1 MRRTLFIILFVF
13 ACSLLVRDSARAADI
28 PSLGS
33 GALPRVMIIFDNS
46 LSMVLKPDDQFG
58 DLTWQFD
65 DYDPDNN
72 PAASCQ
78 NKFCIAKK
86 VLSTTLPAYSSLTQM
101 GLATYYQY
109 LKTDLIPVGGGTTD
123 CTYDVLAAPGEL
135 FTFTTDTNNG
145 ASFSCTPLA
154 CSEPPKSCTLQYQ
167 DPFYYLIQWFSP
179 ARGSAVG
186 SSSFVDS
193 GRTYTLRSITQE
205 PPGAPYDWFMTPEP
219 CPTPKVLDSTYAE
232 TSNWGCSATNPC
244 TMFYKDQL
252 TTSSTLALVFYQN
265 QGPTYTSGGVTYT
278 LVNSTLEQYP
288 IGSPPCQTAG
298 FTDTSGLAPGCSTS
312 SPCDFTYLRT
322 DTSPVYQDWFTD
334 QGPSF
339 VSSGTTFTK
348 TGTTVQGPF
357 EVQLTAAS
365 PTCQTA
371 GYTET
376 GNWGCSSSNPCA
388 MTYTGIRVQSGE
400 ITTQYCQYNRTDYTY
415 SANVSSCVY
424 QRTTYTYAAPGG
436 QTTYCQYARQSYNFY
451 ASAYVYQ
458 WTTQGGEMVDSTTV
472 RADNYSNWCPGGGY
486 AGGFGPSRLC
496 PPRADNIGDPC
507 TVGSGRAC
515 LLQWRT
521 PLTTADGGTIYPQGR
536 ISGYL
541 GSNPS
546 VPTGCLAPDRPDGGA
561 LSQPDPGL
569 YVNDWCTGI
578 GTALTTRVETRLQS
592 DYYDPSQN
600 NPPSFPMAKKYS
612 GWSRAEDGSKTPSQT
627 FIDMGPN
634 TMSQILQALKKYYSI
649 SAANPNTAGI
659 RTAQN
664 DEAIDYTPL
673 YGSLTNAQNYLSNM
687 IDNDPDYACRPY
699 WVLMITDGQEYT
711 PKNYTATDLQNAV
724 TALRNIHTGGNRDK
738 DVKTFV
744 IGFGNKAIGGPLDLM
759 ARAGGTAVNPTTLKT
774 DLVNGVALSAMSGA
788 ALKTQLDLVFSALV
802 AGAYS
807 RSKPL
812 LALNGS
818 RIYAG
823 YFSLVPDSLEWQGNL
838 DAFNLTPSGGIS
850 SIWRYAPQLDGQSS
864 RTIYTKVRS
873 NSSLIYFDTQ
883 ASGSNPIAAD
893 QSNLYT
899 AMNTDPVSGD
909 KAITFLRNISKAEAF
924 MDGSIKSSRAS
935 DIYHSNPAIVGTS
948 ARSANWGGRTTAEQ
962 NAYQTYKTST
972 ASREVEVYVGANDAM
987 LHAIREDPA
996 TTPQSWAGSEK
1007 WAYVPPGALQKIVAN
1022 RNGHTFSVD
1031 GSFGIDDVCS
1041 PPCALASDWKTILV
1055 GSMREGGPSLY
1066 ALDVSDPVNP
1076 RYLWDY
1082 NDGNLG
1088 NTWSAPVIGRVTVST
1103 SSGPQDKWAVFVG
1116 GGMSAAANR
1125 GNYFT
1130 VVDALSGTAIVDN
1143 ASTVAKFKVDLGF
1156 PLPEN
1161 NLPSRPSLY
1170 RPQDGAFVK
1179 TVYFGDTQGR
1189 LNRMDVSGTSVA
1201 SWAPV
1206 RFFDPADTACKAD
1219 IFGNAAAPIKL
1230 PDGTQ
1235 VGTLPLPS
1243 VSAPPAIYD
1252 RAIVAQ
1258 DPNGRRM
1265 VFVGTGDTTNPT
1277 SPTDIN
1283 YFYAVRDS
1291 DTGTICSGIPA
1302 WIKKFAPGEKVIS
1315 DAVVVGNAV
1324 ILSTYRPP
1332 PSSSGCNQAGS
1343 ATLYAFDMV
1352 KGTPA
1357 AALKDS
1363 LGNNVSQLVIPNA
1376 GITSDLQVSGG
1387 NLVFNTSNKPN
1398 QPQAVAL
1405 NVGGNVQVRSWKK
1418 VR

>member
-1 MRRTLFIILFVF
+1 
-13 ACSLLVRDSARAADI
+13 
-28 PSLGS
+28 
-33 GALPRVMIIFDNS
+33 MI
-46 LSMVLKPDDQFG
+46 LKPDDQFG
-58 DLTWQFD
+58 DLTWQYD

-72 PAASCQ
+72 PGASCQ

-86 VLSTTLPAYSSLTQM
+86 VLSASLPAYTSLSQM

-109 LKTDLIPVGGGTTD
+109 PKNDVIPSGGGTTD
-123 CTYDVLAAPGEL
+123 CTYDVLAAPGEV
-135 FTFTTDTNNG
+135 FTFATDTDNG
-145 ASFSCTPLA
+145 ATYSCSPLA
-154 CSEPPKSCTLQYQ
+154 CSDPPKTCTRQYQ

-205 PPGAPYDWFMTPEP
+205 PPSAPYDWFETAEP
-219 CPTPKVLDSTYAE
+219 CPTPKVLNATYSE
-232 TSNWGCSATNPC
+232 TANWGCSATNPC
-244 TMFYKDQL
+244 TMFYKDQRTATSAL
-252 TTSSTLALVFYQN
+252 TQVFYQN

-278 LVNSTLEQYP
+278 QTDSTLEQYP
-288 IGSPPCQTAG
+288 IGNPPCLTAG
-298 FTDTSGLAPGCSTS
+298 FTDTSGAAPGCSTS

-322 DTSPVYQDWFTD
+322 DTSAVNQTWFSD
-334 QGPSF
+334 QGPSYL
-339 VSSGTTFTK
+339 SSGTTFTK
-348 TGTTVQGPF
+348 TGSAVQGPF
-357 EVQLTAAS
+357 EVQLTSMS

-371 GYTET
+371 GYSET
-376 GNWGCSSSNPCA
+376 SNWTCSPSNPCA
-388 MTYTGIRVQSGE
+388 MTYTGTRVQSGE
-400 ITTQYCQYNRTDYTY
+400 ITTQYCQYNRTVYTY
-415 SANVSSCVY
+415 SGNVSSCVY
-424 QRTTYTYAAPGG
+424 QRTTYTYSAPGS

-451 ASAYVYQ
+451 APANIYQ
-458 WTTQGGEMVDSTTV
+458 WTTVGGEMVDTLTI
-472 RADNYSNWCPGGGY
+472 RGDNYSNWCPGGGY
-486 AGGFGPSRLC
+486 AAGFGSNRIC
-496 PPRADNIGDPC
+496 PPNANNVGDPC
-507 TVGSGRAC
+507 TVGSGRVC
-515 LLQWRT
+515 LLQWRS

-561 LSQPDPGL
+561 LSQPNPGL

-592 DYYDPSQN
+592 DYYDPTAI
-600 NPPSFPMAKKYS
+600 NPPDAGFPMAKKYS
-612 GWSRAEDGSKTPSQT
+612 GWSRAEDGSLTPSQT
-627 FIDMGPN
+627 FIDIGPN
-634 TMSQILQALKKYYSI
+634 TMPQILQAFKKYYPI
-649 SAANPNTAGI
+649 SAPNPNTLGI

-664 DEAIDYTPL
+664 DDNNDFTPL
-673 YGSLTNAQNYLSNM
+673 YGSLTNVRDYLSSM
-687 IDNDPDYACRPY
+687 IDNDADYACRPY
-699 WVLMITDGQEYT
+699 FVLLITDGQEYT
-711 PKNYTATDLQNAV
+711 PKNYTATDLQNVV
-724 TALRNIHTGGNRDK
+724 TALRNVTSAGGRRK

-744 IGFGNKAIGGPLDLM
+744 IGFGNKAVGGPLDLM
-759 ARAGGTAVNPTTLKT
+759 ARAGGTAVNPTTLST
-774 DLVNGVALSAMSGA
+774 DLVNGVALNAMSGA
-788 ALKTQLDLVFSALV
+788 ALKTQLDLVFSTVV

-812 LALNGS
+812 LSLNGS
-818 RIYAG
+818 RVYAG
-823 YFSLVPDSLEWQGNL
+823 YFNLVPNSLEWQGNL
-838 DAFNLTPSGGIS
+838 DAFNISTSGAIS
-850 SIWRYAPQLDGQSS
+850 PIWRYAPQLDAQSS
-864 RTIYTKVRS
+864 RTIYTKVPS
-873 NSSLIYFDTQ
+873 NSLLIYFDTQ
-883 ASGSNPIAAD
+883 ASAANSSTD
-893 QSNLYT
+893 QPNIY
-899 AMNTDPVSGD
+899 AGMNTDPVTGD
-909 KAITFLRNISKAEAF
+909 KAITFLRNISKAEVF
-924 MDGSIKSSRAS
+924 SDGSIKTSRAS
-935 DIYHSNPAIVGTS
+935 DIYHANPAVVGTS
-948 ARSANWGGRTTAEQ
+948 ARSVNWGGRTTAEQ
-962 NAYQTYKTST
+962 SAYQSYKTST

-996 TTPQSWAGSEK
+996 AAPQSWAGMEK
-1007 WAYVPPGALQKIVAN
+1007 WAYVPPGALPRVVAN
-1022 RNGHTFSVD
+1022 RNGHTLTVD

-1041 PPCALASDWKTILV
+1041 PPCALATDWKTILV

-1066 ALDVSDPVNP
+1066 ALNVSDPANP
-1076 RYLWDY
+1076 LYFWDY

-1103 SSGPQDKWAVFVG
+1103 STGPQDKWAVFVG
-1116 GGMSAAANR
+1116 GGVHTTASR
-1125 GNYFT
+1125 GNYFA
-1130 VVDALSGTAIVDN
+1130 VVDALTGTTIVDN
-1143 ASTVAKFKVDLGF
+1143 AGTVAKFKVDLGSG
-1156 PLPEN
+1156 LPKN
-1161 NLPSRPSLY
+1161 NLPTRPSLY

-1189 LNRMDVSGTSVA
+1189 LSRMDVSGTSVA

-1230 PDGTQ
+1230 VDGTQ
-1235 VGTLPLPS
+1235 VGTLPLPTIS
-1243 VSAPPAIYD
+1243 TPPSMYD

-1277 SPTDIN
+1277 SPNDIN

-1302 WIKKFAPGEKVIS
+1302 WVKKFAPGEKVLS

-1324 ILSTYRPP
+1324 IFSTYRPP
-1332 PSSSGCNQAGS
+1332 PTSTGCNQAGS
-1343 ATLYAFDMV
+1343 ATIYAFDMV

-1363 LGNNVSQLVIPNA
+1363 LGNNVSQLVVPNA
-1376 GITSDLQVSGG
+1376 GITSDLGVSGG